1 MTIRKKLYLMLFFVL
16 FVIAA
21 MTTVT
26 YFRGRSAIVN
36 LVDAAGMDTV
46 KASAKA
52 IDERFDTAFSVL
64 DTCAEVVR
72 SINVSVNQSVEAG
85 EILATLS

>member
-21 MTTVT
+21 MTAIT

-46 KASAKA
+46 RASAKA

-64 DTCAEVVR
+64 DT
-72 SINVSVNQSVEAG
+72 
-85 EILATLS
+85 